1 MTRFRPR
8 VVLPACV
15 AIVALT
21 LGGGAG
27 WAAPSTPNTLT
38 YHFTNCDGPRTEYEG
53 VKQAEAAA
61 VQLTDGSGNFVFMEA
76 RDAATGAV
84 LFTTPGFLHNGLTTA
99 VCDFTHPVT
108 FEELRVTGLL
118 TPARK

>member
-1 MTRFRPR
+1 MTRFRPL
-8 VVLPACV
+8 VAVPACA
-15 AIVALT
+15 AIVALA

-38 YHFTNCDGPRTEYEG
+38 YHFTNCDGPQETYEG

-76 RDAATGAV
+76 VDLATGAV
-84 LFTTPGFLHNGLTTA
+84 LFTTPGFRHNGLTTA
-99 VCDFTHPVT
+99 VCDFTTVAG
-108 FEELRVTGLL
+108 ELLRVTGLL
-118 TPARK
+118 TPAKK